1 MKDYI
6 AQRAVEL
13 AHYIIDNNSTV
24 RKAAAAF
31 NVSKSTVHKDVHE
44 RLRAINPALYRQA
57 QKVLEVNKAERHLR
71 GGMATRAKYLN
82 NSQFTIHNSQL
93 R

>member
-6 AQRAVEL
+6 AQRAVDL
-13 AHYIIDNNSTV
+13 AHYIIENNATV
-24 RKAAAAF
+24 RKTARVF

-44 RLRAINPALYRQA
+44 RLKTLNPALYREA

-71 GGMATRAKYLN
+71 GGMATKAKYLN
-82 NSQFTIHNSQL
+82 